1 MRRYSSDWYWYYAIN
16 YTLVIIIIF
25 PIYWTLISSFKKPS
39 ELITSEPTFYPHDL
53 TLQYYDQIWNF
64 DRLKRLQDTESEDS
78 ESSGVEIES
87 KFRLDGEGVKRPFM
101 NSAIVS
107 AGTII
112 LTIIVCTL
120 GGYSLTVLNTP
131 LKNFFFLLVIL
142 PILIPGISLI
152 IPLYKLLKDLGLT
165 NTHLGLILIHTCG
178 MLPLGIFMMRNA
190 FNSIPS
196 SLREVAMLE
205 GSSELKIIT
214 TVMLPLAIPGLLT
227 VMVFAM
233 YVSWNDYIY
242 AFIFINSPENT
253 MLNISLMKIALGGSQ
268 FEMKWGSLT
277 AGSIVSFL
285 PIIIFYTFLQQY
297 FVRGVTGSAVKE

>member
-1 MRRYSSDWYWYYAIN
+1 MKRYSSDWYWYYVIN
-16 YTLVIIIIF
+16 YALVIIIIF

-39 ELITSEPTFYPHDL
+39 ELITSEPTFYPQDL

-64 DRLKRLQDTESEDS
+64 DRQKRLQDTEAENINSYL
-78 ESSGVEIES
+78 
-87 KFRLDGEGVKRPFM
+87 LDGEGIKRPFL

-107 AGTII
+107 VGTII
-112 LTIIVCTL
+112 LTIIVCTF
-120 GGYSLTVLNTP
+120 GGYALTILNTP
-131 LKNFFFLLVIL
+131 FKNFIFMLMIL

-152 IPLYKLLKDLGLT
+152 IPLYKLMREIGLT
-165 NTHLGLILIHTCG
+165 DSHLGLIFLHATA

-190 FNSIPS
+190 FSSIPK

-214 TVMLPLAIPGLLT
+214 KVMLPLAIPGLLT

-233 YVSWNDYIY
+233 YISWNDYIL
-242 AFIFINSPENT
+242 AFLFINSPENT

>member
-1 MRRYSSDWYWYYAIN
+1 MKRYSSDWYWYYVIN
-16 YTLVIIIIF
+16 YTLVVIIIF

-39 ELITSEPTFYPHDL
+39 ELITSEPTFYPQDL

-64 DRLKRLQDTESEDS
+64 DRQKRLQDTEAEDIN
-78 ESSGVEIES
+78 EY
-87 KFRLDGEGVKRPFM
+87 LPDTDGIKRPFL

-107 AGTII
+107 VGTII
-112 LTIIVCTL
+112 LTIIVCTF
-120 GGYSLTVLNTP
+120 GGYALTILNTP
-131 LKNFFFLLVIL
+131 FKNFIFMLMIL

-152 IPLYKLLKDLGLT
+152 IPLYKLMREIGLT
-165 NTHLGLILIHTCG
+165 DSHLGLIFLHATA

-190 FNSIPS
+190 FGSIPK
-196 SLREVAMLE
+196 SLREVALLE
-205 GSSELKIIT
+205 GSNELKIIT
-214 TVMLPLAIPGLLT
+214 NVMLPLAIPGLLT

-233 YVSWNDYIY
+233 YISWNDYIL
-242 AFIFINSPENT
+242 AFLFINSHENT

-277 AGSIVSFL
+277 AGSIISFL

>member
-1 MRRYSSDWYWYYAIN
+1 MKRYSSDWYWYYVIN

-25 PIYWTLISSFKKPS
+25 PIYWTLISSFKKPT
-39 ELITSEPTFYPHDL
+39 ELITSNPTFYPREI
-53 TLQYYDQIWNF
+53 TLEYYERMWNF
-64 DRLKRLQDTESEDS
+64 DRLKKLQDTEAEHIDSSEVNIDS
-78 ESSGVEIES
+78 
-87 KFRLDGEGVKRPFM
+87 KYRLDGEGIKRPFL

-107 AGTII
+107 VGTII
-112 LTIIVCTL
+112 LTIIVCTF
-120 GGYSLTVLNTP
+120 GAYALTILNTP
-131 LKNFFFLLVIL
+131 FKNFIFMLMIL

-152 IPLYKLLKDLGLT
+152 IPLYKLMREIGLT
-165 NTHLGLILIHTCG
+165 DSHLGLIFLHTTA

-190 FNSIPS
+190 FNSIPK

-205 GSSELKIIT
+205 GSSELNIIIK
-214 TVMLPLAIPGLLT
+214 VMLPLAVPGLLT

-233 YVSWNDYIY
+233 YISWNDYIL
-242 AFIFINSPENT
+242 AFLFINSPENT

-277 AGSIVSFL
+277 AGSIVSFI

>member
-1 MRRYSSDWYWYYAIN
+1 MKRYSSDWYWYYVIN
-16 YTLVIIIIF
+16 YTLVVIIIF

-39 ELITSEPTFYPHDL
+39 ELITSEPTFYPQDL

-64 DRLKRLQDTESEDS
+64 DRQKRLQDTEAEDIN
-78 ESSGVEIES
+78 EY
-87 KFRLDGEGVKRPFM
+87 LPDTDGIKRPFL

-107 AGTII
+107 VGTII
-112 LTIIVCTL
+112 LTIIVCTF
-120 GGYSLTVLNTP
+120 GGYALTILNTP
-131 LKNFFFLLVIL
+131 FKNSIFMLMIL

-152 IPLYKLLKDLGLT
+152 IPLYKLMREIGLT
-165 NTHLGLILIHTCG
+165 DSHLGLIFLHATA
-178 MLPLGIFMMRNA
+178 MLPLGVFMMRNA
-190 FNSIPS
+190 FSSIPK
-196 SLREVAMLE
+196 SLREVALLE

-214 TVMLPLAIPGLLT
+214 KVMLPLAIPGLLT

-233 YVSWNDYIY
+233 YISWNDYIL
-242 AFIFINSPENT
+242 AFLFINSHENT

-277 AGSIVSFL
+277 AGSIISFL

>member
-1 MRRYSSDWYWYYAIN
+1 MKRYSSDWYWYYVIN
-16 YTLVIIIIF
+16 YALVIIIIF

-39 ELITSEPTFYPHDL
+39 ELITSEPTFYPQDL

-64 DRLKRLQDTESEDS
+64 DRQKRLQDTEAEDIN
-78 ESSGVEIES
+78 EY
-87 KFRLDGEGVKRPFM
+87 LPDTDGIKRPFL

-107 AGTII
+107 VGTII
-112 LTIIVCTL
+112 LTIIVCTF
-120 GGYSLTVLNTP
+120 GGYALTILNTP
-131 LKNFFFLLVIL
+131 FKNFIFMLMIL

-152 IPLYKLLKDLGLT
+152 IPLYKLMREIGLT
-165 NTHLGLILIHTCG
+165 DSHLGLIFLHATA

-190 FNSIPS
+190 FGSIPK
-196 SLREVAMLE
+196 SLREVALLE
-205 GSSELKIIT
+205 GSNELKIIT
-214 TVMLPLAIPGLLT
+214 NVMLPLAIPGLLT

-233 YVSWNDYIY
+233 YISWNDYIL
-242 AFIFINSPENT
+242 AFLFINSHENT

-277 AGSIVSFL
+277 AGSIISFL

>member
-1 MRRYSSDWYWYYAIN
+1 MKRYSSDWYWYYVIN

-25 PIYWTLISSFKKPS
+25 PIYWTLISSFKKPN
-39 ELITSEPTFYPHDL
+39 ELITSEPTFYPREI

-64 DRLKRLQDTESEDS
+64 DRQKRLQDTEAEDIDS
-78 ESSGVEIES
+78 Y
-87 KFRLDGEGVKRPFM
+87 LPDGDGIKRPFL

-107 AGTII
+107 VGTIFF
-112 LTIIVCTL
+112 TVIVCTL
-120 GGYSLTVLNTP
+120 GAYALTILNTP
-131 LKNFFFLLVIL
+131 FKNLIFLLMIL

-152 IPLYKLLKDLGLT
+152 IPLYKLMREIGLT
-165 NTHLGLILIHTCG
+165 DSHLGLILLHSTA

-190 FNSIPS
+190 FNSIPT

-233 YVSWNDYIY
+233 YISWNDYIL
-242 AFIFINSPENT
+242 AFLFVNSPENL

-277 AGSIVSFL
+277 SGSIISFI